1 MTRPR
6 LPAILLVIALVVS
19 LCGTAVADGGSSRQR
34 RDEVRRRKASAASQL
49 DALKASDDQLERAVA
64 TLDANVAAQ
73 SAKVDAARQAA
84 AVAETRLKQAKAK
97 VVEVHARIDA
107 LNQRV
112 RDQAI
117 RAYMSPGADVLEEL
131 VNSEDVNVAS
141 RKQALLDNVNASQVD
156 TLDDLRAAREDLEA
170 AEAAAESAAT
180 AAESAR
186 KSAESRLGELQQA
199 RAQQVRARQALR
211 SRIAEF
217 TGEVD
222 AMNRQE
228 ASLTA
233 LINREQAA
241 SSVGFSPRPASASG
255 LIWPVNGPVTSGF
268 GSRWGRMHKGID
280 IGAPTGTPI
289 HAAKSGS
296 IIFCGQQSGYGNV
309 AIVDHGGGFS
319 TLYAHQSR
327 LACGGGSVS
336 QGQVIGYVGST
347 GHSTGPHLHFETRVN
362 GVAQNPM
369 NYLR

>member
-1 MTRPR
+1 MTRTR
-6 LPAILLVIALVVS
+6 FPAVLLVIALVVS

-34 RDEVRRRKASAASQL
+34 RDDVRRRKASAAAQL
-49 DALKASDDQLERAVA
+49 NSLKASDDQLERAVA

-73 SAKVDAARQAA
+73 SAKVDAARQAS
-84 AVAETRLKQAKAK
+84 AVAAARVKQAKAK
-97 VVEVHARIDA
+97 VAEVRTRIDS

-112 RDQAI
+112 RDQAVK
-117 RAYMSPGADVLEEL
+117 AYMSPGTDVLEEL
-131 VNSEDVNVAS
+131 VNSEDVNQAS
-141 RKQALLDNVNASQVD
+141 RKRALLDNVNANQAD
-156 TLDDLRAAREDLEA
+156 ALDNLRAARQDLEA
-170 AEAAAESAAT
+170 AEAAAVQASAA
-180 AAESAR
+180 ADAAR

-199 RAQQVRARQALR
+199 RSQQVRARQALQ

-233 LINREQAA
+233 MIQKEQA
-241 SSVGFSPRPASASG
+241 SVGFTPRPASASG

-280 IGAPTGTPI
+280 IGVPTGTPI
-289 HAAKSGS
+289 HAAKAGT

-309 AIVDHGGGFS
+309 AIIDHGGGFG

-327 LACGGGSVS
+327 LACGGGGAVS
-336 QGQVIGYVGST
+336 QGQVIGYAGST